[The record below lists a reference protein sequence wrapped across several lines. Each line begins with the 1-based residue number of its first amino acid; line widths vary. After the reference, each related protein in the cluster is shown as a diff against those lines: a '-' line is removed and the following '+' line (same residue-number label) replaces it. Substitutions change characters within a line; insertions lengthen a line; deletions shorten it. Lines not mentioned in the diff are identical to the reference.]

1 MPVVNSVWTAENTSF
16 MLECY
21 HQYLEQIGPMKK
33 FKNKRCMW
41 MKIKQ
46 DIQDKFNYSFTD
58 IQIENRYK
66 TVLKRNKMSTKNN
79 NTTGSS
85 PKFSTV
91 DNEFAKITAL
101 DDSIEPAVQVGTS
114 SSGLK
119 RLIKEDIVPKDM
131 PIVSNKKVKTSVTD
145 VLIAMLKEKE
155 ENKKQR
161 ELNRERRHN
170 EKMDLLRTL
179 LNNK

>member
-1 MPVVNSVWTAENTSF
+1 
-16 MLECY
+16 
-21 HQYLEQIGPMKK
+21 
-33 FKNKRCMW
+33 
-41 MKIKQ
+41 
-46 DIQDKFNYSFTD
+46 
-58 IQIENRYK
+58 
-66 TVLKRNKMSTKNN
+66 
-79 NTTGSS
+79 
-85 PKFSTV
+85 
-91 DNEFAKITAL
+91 
-101 DDSIEPAVQVGTS
+101 
-114 SSGLK
+114 
-119 RLIKEDIVPKDM
+119 M

>member
-21 HQYLEQIGPMKK
+21 HQYMEQIGPMKK

-101 DDSIEPAVQVGTS
+101 DNSIESAVQVGK
-114 SSGLK
+114 L
-119 RLIKEDIVPKDM
+119 LI
-131 PIVSNKKVKTSVTD
+131 SLT
-145 VLIAMLKEKE
+145 
-155 ENKKQR
+155 
-161 ELNRERRHN
+161 
-170 EKMDLLRTL
+170 
-179 LNNK
+179 